1 MLETWLYLTMKNIKV
16 HYSPDILI
24 EAKAMAPLIW
34 PMLIAQL
41 AQMGTGVVDTIM
53 AGRYSAQ
60 DLAAVAIGYNIWLPL
75 FLLTLGVLLATTNI
89 VAYEFGAGRRKNIRD
104 CLPQSIWVALAL
116 GAVLG
121 PTCYFIEPVL
131 NFLNLDSSTQKKTT
145 DYLKAV
151 AFGIPASAIFQALRC
166 HTQGIGIIKPF
177 AWASVI
183 GFAANV
189 PLNYAFI
196 YGKWGVPEMGA
207 AGCGWAT
214 AISMWLGPVL
224 ISFYITKSSAL
235 SPYIPEIKIV
245 KPNYSTIKNILSLGI
260 PIGLTFFLE
269 VLVFS
274 IIGLMIATLG
284 NIPMAAHQIA
294 FNIWDV
300 LYIPLL
306 SVGMAMMT
314 RIGHGLG
321 EGNKSAVNLSIK
333 CGFIIVAI
341 ISGISMLI
349 LLIIPKPIISIYTKD
364 AEITFVAL
372 TLIRLSVF
380 FIIIDAVQV
389 TCSFCLR
396 AFKETRYPFI
406 VMCLSYWCITL
417 PIGFWFGL
425 LQSNTPL
432 EGATNFWKAMIVGIT
447 FAALLV
453 GSRLRYILLRLGI

>member
-1 MLETWLYLTMKNIKV
+1 MINFRFTYGRDV
-16 HYSPDILI
+16 LI
-24 EAKAMAPLIW
+24 EARAMAPLIW

-53 AGRYSAQ
+53 AGRYSEL

-75 FLLTLGVLLATTNI
+75 FLMTLGVLLATTNI
-89 VAYEFGAGRRKNIRD
+89 VAYEFGAGRKKTIRD
-104 CLPQSIWVALAL
+104 FLPQSIWVALAL
-116 GAVLG
+116 GAILG
-121 PTCYFIEPVL
+121 PTCYFVEPIL
-131 NFLNLDSSTQKKTT
+131 NLLNLDVMTQNKTA

-183 GFAANV
+183 GFIANV

-196 YGKWGVPEMGA
+196 YGKWGIPEMGA

-214 AISMWLGPVL
+214 AISMWLGPIL
-224 ISFYITKSSAL
+224 ISFYIAKSSAL
-235 SPYIPEIKIV
+235 SPYIPELKIV
-245 KPNYSTIKNILSLGI
+245 KPNYSTIKNILTLGI

-284 NIPMAAHQIA
+284 NAPMAAHQIA

-314 RIGHGLG
+314 RVGHGLG
-321 EGNKSAVNLSIK
+321 EGNTLAVNLSIK
-333 CGFIIVAI
+333 CGFIIIAI
-341 ISGISMLI
+341 ISGISMAI
-349 LLIIPKPIISIYTKD
+349 LLITPEPIISIYTKD
-364 AEITFVAL
+364 MEITLVAL
-372 TLIRLSVF
+372 TLLRLSAF

-417 PIGFWFGL
+417 PIGLWFGL
-425 LQSNTPL
+425 LNSSTPL
-432 EGATNFWKAMIVGIT
+432 EGATNFWKAMIAGIT
-447 FAALLV
+447 VAALLV
-453 GSRLRYILLRLGI
+453 GSRLRYLLSRPLI

>member
-16 HYSPDILI
+16 HFSPDILI

-196 YGKWGVPEMGA
+196 YGKWGGPEMGA

-333 CGFIIVAI
+333 CGFIIIAI

>member
-1 MLETWLYLTMKNIKV
+1 MINFRFAYGRDV
-16 HYSPDILI
+16 LI
-24 EAKAMAPLIW
+24 EARAMAPLIW

-53 AGRYSAQ
+53 AGRYSAL
-60 DLAAVAIGYNIWLPL
+60 DLTAVAIGYNIWLPL
-75 FLLTLGVLLATTNI
+75 FLMTLGVLLATTNI
-89 VAYEFGAGRRKNIRD
+89 VAYEFGAGRKKTIRD
-104 CLPQSIWVALAL
+104 FLPQSIWVALAL
-116 GAVLG
+116 GAILG
-121 PTCYFIEPVL
+121 PTCYFVEPIL
-131 NFLNLDSSTQKKTT
+131 NLLNLDVMTQNKTA

-183 GFAANV
+183 GFIANV

-196 YGKWGVPEMGA
+196 YGKWGIPEMGA

-214 AISMWLGPVL
+214 AISMWLGPIL
-224 ISFYITKSSAL
+224 ISFYIAKSSAL

-245 KPNYSTIKNILSLGI
+245 KPNYSTIKNILTLGI

-284 NIPMAAHQIA
+284 NAPMAAHQIA

-314 RIGHGLG
+314 RVGHGLG
-321 EGNKSAVNLSIK
+321 EGNASAVNLSIK

-341 ISGISMLI
+341 ISGISMAI
-349 LLIIPKPIISIYTKD
+349 LLITPEPIISIYTKD
-364 AEITFVAL
+364 REITVVAL
-372 TLIRLSVF
+372 TLLRLSAF
-380 FIIIDAVQV
+380 FIIIDAIQV

-417 PIGFWFGL
+417 PIGVWFGL
-425 LQSNTPL
+425 LNSNTPL

-447 FAALLV
+447 VAALLV
-453 GSRLRYILLRLGI
+453 GSRLRYLLSRPLI